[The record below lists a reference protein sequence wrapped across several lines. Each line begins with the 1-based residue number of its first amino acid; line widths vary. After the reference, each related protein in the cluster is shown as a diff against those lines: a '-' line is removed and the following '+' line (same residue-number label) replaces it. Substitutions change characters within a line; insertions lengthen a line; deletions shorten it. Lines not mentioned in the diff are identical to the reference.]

1 LNSAGDIAKVTAT
14 GGFHI
19 LWGLVISTVISSVGV
34 IFVARLLGSDLYGL
48 YGIVLAAP
56 NLIMIF
62 RDWGVNSAMIKF
74 TAQYRAEDR
83 AAEVRSILLSGLI
96 FELSFGLVLTIV
108 SFMLSGFLASTV
120 FNRPS
125 ITPLIQIASLS
136 ILTNSLVT
144 VAAAAFTGMEK
155 MAFNSIMI
163 LCQSTIKTLLIIV
176 LIILGLSIS
185 GAVIGFLI
193 GSLIAG
199 LVGLLFMRGIYNKL
213 PKPPTFNMEVKAY
226 LREML
231 KYGVPLSSSAILSGF
246 LTLFYAFLLPIH
258 YVTENSTIGNYG
270 IAQNFVLLIG
280 FFATPI
286 LTVLFPA
293 FSKLDFRKDKE
304 KLQNVYQF
312 SIKYSS
318 LLVIPVTVLVIVLSQ
333 PAINVLF
340 GDAYAAASVFLS
352 LLSLIYLY
360 TSLGYLSN
368 ENLISSQGETKLI
381 LKLTIITAAIG
392 FSMGTILIL
401 KFGVLGLIVT
411 SLTAGLPSLLLSLLW
426 LKRHYNLTVDW
437 SSSAK
442 ILLSSVIAGASTYAI
457 ITQNSF
463 ASWVQLILGLVVFTV
478 ILVPVMILTKG
489 ILRSDI
495 NNLKLM
501 LSGLG
506 LHSSIIG
513 KMLAFIEKIMRIIG

>member
-1 LNSAGDIAKVTAT
+1 
-14 GGFHI
+14 
-19 LWGLVISTVISSVGV
+19 
-34 IFVARLLGSDLYGL
+34 
-48 YGIVLAAP
+48 
-56 NLIMIF
+56 MIF

-333 PAINVLF
+333 PAINVL
-340 GDAYAAASVFLS
+340 
-352 LLSLIYLY
+352 
-360 TSLGYLSN
+360 LGMHMRRRRFFYRCFR
-368 ENLISSQGETKLI
+368 SSTFI
-381 LKLTIITAAIG
+381 L
-392 FSMGTILIL
+392 
-401 KFGVLGLIVT
+401 
-411 SLTAGLPSLLLSLLW
+411 P
-426 LKRHYNLTVDW
+426 
-437 SSSAK
+437 
-442 ILLSSVIAGASTYAI
+442 
-457 ITQNSF
+457 
-463 ASWVQLILGLVVFTV
+463 
-478 ILVPVMILTKG
+478 
-489 ILRSDI
+489 
-495 NNLKLM
+495 
-501 LSGLG
+501 
-506 LHSSIIG
+506 
-513 KMLAFIEKIMRIIG
+513 

>member
-1 LNSAGDIAKVTAT
+1 
-14 GGFHI
+14 
-19 LWGLVISTVISSVGV
+19 
-34 IFVARLLGSDLYGL
+34 
-48 YGIVLAAP
+48 
-56 NLIMIF
+56 
-62 RDWGVNSAMIKF
+62 
-74 TAQYRAEDR
+74 
-83 AAEVRSILLSGLI
+83 
-96 FELSFGLVLTIV
+96 
-108 SFMLSGFLASTV
+108 
-120 FNRPS
+120 
-125 ITPLIQIASLS
+125 
-136 ILTNSLVT
+136 
-144 VAAAAFTGMEK
+144 
-155 MAFNSIMI
+155 
-163 LCQSTIKTLLIIV
+163 
-176 LIILGLSIS
+176 
-185 GAVIGFLI
+185 
-193 GSLIAG
+193 
-199 LVGLLFMRGIYNKL
+199 
-213 PKPPTFNMEVKAY
+213 
-226 LREML
+226 
-231 KYGVPLSSSAILSGF
+231 
-246 LTLFYAFLLPIH
+246 LPIH

-286 LTVLFPA
+286 LAVLFPA

-442 ILLSSVIAGASTYAI
+442 ILLSSVIAGASSYAI

-506 LHSSIIG
+506 LLSSIIG